1 MAANSTGL
9 GVGAGGLCIAMG
21 DGGDLGCIAIAAAGA
36 GVFGVAGGSTSGLYG
51 FCCDIIMAQRSTL
64 GTFANG
70 TGFGLGTGCLGK
82 HMLRQGQLH
91 LVAVAAVGAGIFQ
104 HTGL

>member
-9 GVGAGGLCIAMG
+9 GFGAGGLCIAMG
-21 DGGDLGCIAIAAAGA
+21 DDGDSCCVAVVAAGT
-36 GVFGVAGGSTSGLYG
+36 GVFGMTGGSASGLYG

-70 TGFGLGTGCLGK
+70 TDFGLRTGCLGK
-82 HMLRQGQLH
+82 HVLRQGQLR
-91 LVAVAAVGAGIFQ
+91 LVAVAAVGTGIFQ